1 MTQSRTL
8 SIILVSALTLGWALG
23 GAARAAETDPTEAA
37 AAFIVALG
45 VEVRAIQAT
54 AAPHAAAPRRA
65 ALRDL
70 IRGGFDLDQT
80 SQLVL
85 GKFWGR
91 ATPKQRTAFKDLF
104 AQYLLNAYA
113 RQLDAYRVETL
124 AVVAS
129 NRVGENDFLVQTSI
143 ERNGDTANA
152 VWRVRAQ
159 GGEYRIIDVL
169 IDGISLTL
177 TQRSEF
183 ASVIGREGL
192 DGMLAVLRA
201 RVSEQADGPGGK
213 LRIALP
219 ASILI
224 SPNVSKIEVLL
235 RQRDPLST
243 AE

>member
-1 MTQSRTL
+1 MTPSRKL
-8 SIILVSALTLGWALG
+8 KVIVVSALMLGATWAGTAQAAEGHSNEQAVAFIEALG
-23 GAARAAETDPTEAA
+23 DK
-37 AAFIVALG
+37 VL
-45 VEVRAIQAT
+45 AIQAST
-54 AAPHAAAPRRA
+54 AADVAGLRQS
-65 ALRDL
+65 ALEDL
-70 IRGGFDLDQT
+70 IRDGFDLDLT

-85 GKFWGR
+85 GKHWGR
-91 ATPKQRTAFKDLF
+91 ATAGQRAAFKDLF
-104 AQYLLNAYA
+104 APYLLSTYA

-129 NRVGENDFLVQTSI
+129 KRVGERDFLVQTSI
-143 ERNGDTANA
+143 ARDGDTADA

-224 SPNVSKIEVLL
+224 SPNVGKIEVLL
-235 RQRDPLST
+235 RQQ
-243 AE
+243 

>member
-1 MTQSRTL
+1 MTQNRTL
-8 SIILVSALTLGWALG
+8 TIILVSALTLGWVPGGWALG
-23 GAARAAETDPTEAA
+23 GPARAAETDPTEAA
-37 AAFIVALG
+37 AAFIEALG

-54 AAPHAAAPRRA
+54 APPRRA
-65 ALRDL
+65 ALREL
-70 IRGGFDLDQT
+70 IRGGFDLDLT

-129 NRVGENDFLVQTSI
+129 KRVGENDFLVQTSI
-143 ERNGDTANA
+143 VRDGDTADA

-159 GGEYRIIDVL
+159 GGAYRIIDVL
-169 IDGISLTL
+169 IDGISLAL

-201 RVSEQADGPGGK
+201 RVSKQTHGSGGN

-224 SPNVSKIEVLL
+224 SPNVGKIEVLL
-235 RQRDPLST
+235 RQQ
-243 AE
+243 

>member
-1 MTQSRTL
+1 MTRNKTL
-8 SIILVSALTLGWALG
+8 TIILVSALTLGWATLGWALG
-23 GAARAAETDPTEAA
+23 GAARAVESDSTKAA
-37 AAFIVALG
+37 AAFIEALG
-45 VEVRAIQAT
+45 VEVQAIQAT
-54 AAPHAAAPRRA
+54 APPRRA

-70 IRGGFDLDQT
+70 IRGGFDLDLT

-91 ATPKQRTAFKDLF
+91 ATPKQRMAFKDLF

-113 RQLDAYRVETL
+113 RQLDAYRIETL
-124 AVVAS
+124 EVVAC

-143 ERNGDTANA
+143 VRDGDTANA

-183 ASVIGREGL
+183 ASVIGRDGL
-192 DGMLAVLRA
+192 DGMLAALRA
-201 RVSEQADGPGGK
+201 RVSEPADGPRK
-213 LRIALP
+213 NLRIALP
-219 ASILI
+219 ASILV
-224 SPNVSKIEVLL
+224 SPNVGKIEVLL
-235 RQRDPLST
+235 RQ
-243 AE
+243 

>member
-8 SIILVSALTLGWALG
+8 TIILVSALTLGWALA

-37 AAFIVALG
+37 AAFIEALG
-45 VEVRAIQAT
+45 VEVQAIQAT
-54 AAPHAAAPRRA
+54 APPRRA

-70 IRGGFDLDQT
+70 IRGGFDLDLT

-104 AQYLLNAYA
+104 APYLLNAYA

-124 AVVAS
+124 AVVACK
-129 NRVGENDFLVQTSI
+129 RVGENDFLVQTRI
-143 ERNGDTANA
+143 ARDGGTADA
-152 VWRVRAQ
+152 VWRLRAQ
-159 GGEYRIIDVL
+159 GGEHRIIDVL
-169 IDGISLTL
+169 IDGISLAL

-183 ASVIGREGL
+183 ASVIGREGF
-192 DGMLAVLRA
+192 DGMLTVLRA
-201 RVSEQADGPGGK
+201 RVSEPADGPGGN
-213 LRIALP
+213 LRVALS

-224 SPNVSKIEVLL
+224 SPNVGKIEVLL
-235 RQRDPLST
+235 RRQ
-243 AE
+243 

>member
-8 SIILVSALTLGWALG
+8 TIILVSALTLGWALG
-23 GAARAAETDPTEAA
+23 GAARAAETDPTESA
-37 AAFIVALG
+37 AAFIEALG
-45 VEVRAIQAT
+45 VEVQAIQAT
-54 AAPHAAAPRRA
+54 APPRRA
-65 ALRDL
+65 ALRNL
-70 IRGGFDLDQT
+70 IRGGFDLDLT

-91 ATPKQRTAFKDLF
+91 ATPRQRTAFKDLF

-113 RQLDAYRVETL
+113 RQLDAYRIETL

-201 RVSEQADGPGGK
+201 RVSEPADGRGRN

-224 SPNVSKIEVLL
+224 SPNVGKIEVLL
-235 RQRDPLST
+235 RRQ
-243 AE
+243 

>member
-1 MTQSRTL
+1 MKRNRTL
-8 SIILVSALTLGWALG
+8 TIILVSALTLGWALG

-37 AAFIVALG
+37 AAFIEALG
-45 VEVRAIQAT
+45 VEVQAIQA
-54 AAPHAAAPRRA
+54 AAPPRRA

-70 IRGGFDLDQT
+70 IRGGFDLDLT

-113 RQLDAYRVETL
+113 RQLDAYRIETL
-124 AVVAS
+124 EVVAS

-143 ERNGDTANA
+143 VRDGDPTDA
-152 VWRVRAQ
+152 VWRVRALN
-159 GGEYRIIDVL
+159 GEYRIIDVL

-177 TQRSEF
+177 TQRNEF

-201 RVSEQADGPGGK
+201 RVSEWASLPSGN
-213 LRIALP
+213 LRIARP
-219 ASILI
+219 VSILV
-224 SPNVSKIEVLL
+224 SPNVGKIGVLL
-235 RQRDPLST
+235 RQ
-243 AE
+243 

>member
-8 SIILVSALTLGWALG
+8 TIILVSALTLGWALG

-37 AAFIVALG
+37 AAFIEALG
-45 VEVRAIQAT
+45 VEVQAIQAT
-54 AAPHAAAPRRA
+54 AAPRRA
-65 ALRDL
+65 ALREL
-70 IRGGFDLDQT
+70 IRGGFDLDLT

-113 RQLDAYRVETL
+113 RQLDAYRIETL

-143 ERNGDTANA
+143 VRDGDTADA

-201 RVSEQADGPGGK
+201 RVSEQADGPGGQ

-224 SPNVSKIEVLL
+224 SPNVGKIEVLL
-235 RQRDPLST
+235 RQQ
-243 AE
+243 

>member
-1 MTQSRTL
+1 MTQSKTL
-8 SIILVSALTLGWALG
+8 TIILVSALTLGWALG

-37 AAFIVALG
+37 AAFIETLG
-45 VEVRAIQAT
+45 VEVQVIQAT
-54 AAPHAAAPRRA
+54 APPRRA

-70 IRGGFDLDQT
+70 IRGGFDLDLT

-113 RQLDAYRVETL
+113 RQLDAYRIETL
-124 AVVAS
+124 AVVAC
-129 NRVGENDFLVQTSI
+129 NRIGENDFLVQTSI
-143 ERNGDTANA
+143 VRDGDTANA

-192 DGMLAVLRA
+192 DGMLALLRA
-201 RVSEQADGPGGK
+201 RVSKKIDGSGGN
-213 LRIALP
+213 LRVALS

-224 SPNVSKIEVLL
+224 SPNVGKIEVLL
-235 RQRDPLST
+235 RQ
-243 AE
+243 

>member
-8 SIILVSALTLGWALG
+8 TIILVSTLTLGWVLGGWTFG

-37 AAFIVALG
+37 AAFIEALG
-45 VEVRAIQAT
+45 VEVQAIQAT
-54 AAPHAAAPRRA
+54 APPRRA

-70 IRGGFDLDQT
+70 IRGGFDLDLT

-113 RQLDAYRVETL
+113 RQIDAYRVETL
-124 AVVAS
+124 TVVACK
-129 NRVGENDFLVQTSI
+129 RVGENDFLVQTRI
-143 ERNGDTANA
+143 ARGDGTAHAVTAHA

-159 GGEYRIIDVL
+159 GGGYRIIDVL
-169 IDGISLTL
+169 IDGISLAL

-201 RVSEQADGPGGK
+201 RVSEPAEGPGGN
-213 LRIALP
+213 LRAALP

-224 SPNVSKIEVLL
+224 SPNAGKIEVLL
-235 RQRDPLST
+235 RRQ
-243 AE
+243 

>member
-1 MTQSRTL
+1 MTQNRTL
-8 SIILVSALTLGWALG
+8 AIILVSALTLGWAILGWATLGWALG
-23 GAARAAETDPTEAA
+23 GAVRAAETDPTETAA
-37 AAFIVALG
+37 TFIEALG
-45 VEVRAIQAT
+45 VEVQAIQAT
-54 AAPHAAAPRRA
+54 APPRRA

-70 IRGGFDLDQT
+70 IRGGFDLDLT

-113 RQLDAYRVETL
+113 RQLDAYRIETL

-129 NRVGENDFLVQTSI
+129 KRVGANDFLIQTSI
-143 ERNGDTANA
+143 ARDGDTAHA

-169 IDGISLTL
+169 IDGFSLAL

-183 ASVIGREGL
+183 ASVIGREGF
-192 DGMLAVLRA
+192 DGMLTVLRA
-201 RVSEQADGPGGK
+201 RVAEPADGPGGNQG
-213 LRIALP
+213 IALS

-224 SPNVSKIEVLL
+224 SPNVGKIGALL
-235 RQRDPLST
+235 RRQ
-243 AE
+243 

>member
-1 MTQSRTL
+1 MTQNRTAT
-8 SIILVSALTLGWALG
+8 IILISALALGWATLGWAF
-23 GAARAAETDPTEAA
+23 GATARAAETDPTETA
-37 AAFIVALG
+37 AAFIEALG
-45 VEVRAIQAT
+45 VEVQAIQAT
-54 AAPHAAAPRRA
+54 APPRRA

-70 IRGGFDLDQT
+70 IRGGFDLDLT

-91 ATPKQRTAFKDLF
+91 ATPEQRTAFKDLF

-113 RQLDAYRVETL
+113 RQLDAYRIETL
-124 AVVAS
+124 AVVARK
-129 NRVGENDFLVQTSI
+129 RVGENDFLIRTSI
-143 ERNGDTANA
+143 ARDGDTVHA

-169 IDGISLTL
+169 IDGISLAL

-183 ASVIGREGL
+183 TSVIGREGF

-201 RVSEQADGPGGK
+201 RVSEPADGRGGN
-213 LRIALP
+213 LRVALS

-224 SPNVSKIEVLL
+224 SPNVGKLGVLL
-235 RQRDPLST
+235 RRQ
-243 AE
+243 

>member
-1 MTQSRTL
+1 MTQSKTL
-8 SIILVSALTLGWALG
+8 TIILVSALTLGWALG
-23 GAARAAETDPTEAA
+23 GAARAAESDSTKAA
-37 AAFIVALG
+37 AAFIEALG
-45 VEVRAIQAT
+45 VEVQAIQA
-54 AAPHAAAPRRA
+54 AAPPRRA

-70 IRGGFDLDQT
+70 IRGGFDLDLT

-91 ATPKQRTAFKDLF
+91 ATLKQRTAFKDLF
-104 AQYLLNAYA
+104 TQYLLNVYA
-113 RQLDAYRVETL
+113 RQFDAYRIETL

-143 ERNGDTANA
+143 ARDGDTANA

-201 RVSEQADGPGGK
+201 RVSEPADGPRGNV
-213 LRIALP
+213 RIALP

-224 SPNVSKIEVLL
+224 SPNVGKIEVLL
-235 RQRDPLST
+235 RQ
-243 AE
+243 

>member
-1 MTQSRTL
+1 MTQSKTL
-8 SIILVSALTLGWALG
+8 TIILVSALTLGWALG
-23 GAARAAETDPTEAA
+23 GAARAAESDSTKAA
-37 AAFIVALG
+37 AAFIEALG
-45 VEVRAIQAT
+45 VEVQAIQA
-54 AAPHAAAPRRA
+54 AAPPRRA

-70 IRGGFDLDQT
+70 IRGGFDLDLT

-104 AQYLLNAYA
+104 AQYLLNVYA
-113 RQLDAYRVETL
+113 RQLDAYRIETL

-143 ERNGDTANA
+143 VRDGDTANA

-201 RVSEQADGPGGK
+201 RVSEPASGPSGK
-213 LRIALP
+213 LRIAMP
-219 ASILI
+219 ASILV
-224 SPNVSKIEVLL
+224 SPNVGKIEVLP
-235 RQRDPLST
+235 R
-243 AE
+243 

>member
-1 MTQSRTL
+1 MTQRRTL
-8 SIILVSALTLGWALG
+8 IIILVSALTLGWALG
-23 GAARAAETDPTEAA
+23 GAARVAETDSTEAA
-37 AAFIVALG
+37 AAFIEALG
-45 VEVRAIQAT
+45 VEVQAIQAT
-54 AAPHAAAPRRA
+54 APPRRA
-65 ALRDL
+65 ALREL
-70 IRGGFDLDQT
+70 IRGGFDLDLT
-80 SQLVL
+80 SRLVL

-91 ATPKQRTAFKDLF
+91 ATPMQRTAFKDLF

-129 NRVGENDFLVQTSI
+129 NRVGQNDFLVQTSI
-143 ERNGDTANA
+143 ARDGDTADA

-159 GGEYRIIDVL
+159 GDEYRIIDVL

-183 ASVIGREGL
+183 ASVIGREGV

-201 RVSEQADGPGGK
+201 RVSKQMDGPGGN
-213 LRIALP
+213 LRVALP

-224 SPNVSKIEVLL
+224 SPNVGKIEVLL
-235 RQRDPLST
+235 RQQ
-243 AE
+243 